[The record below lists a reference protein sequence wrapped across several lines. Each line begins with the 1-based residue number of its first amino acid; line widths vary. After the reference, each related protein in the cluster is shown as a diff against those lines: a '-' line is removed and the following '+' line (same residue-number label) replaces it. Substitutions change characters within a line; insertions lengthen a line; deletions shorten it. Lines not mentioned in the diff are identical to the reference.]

1 DLRVLYTQ
9 DSSVFTFYLF
19 DADAASTDM
28 YTLSLHDALPIS
40 DGDPAGCFAED
51 ALDGESLE
59 FVVVGGAG
67 AVGVDVV
74 HLVGGDAGG
83 AEGAGHGH
91 AEAFAFGV
99 GHGDVVGVGGGGV
112 AGDLA
117 VDARAAFLGVFK
129 GFEHE
134 HAGAF
139 AHDEAVAAEREGT
152 AGGGGG

>member
-40 DGDPAGCFAED
+40 DGDPAGGVAED

-67 AVGVDVV
+67 AVSVDVV

-83 AEGAGHGH
+83 AEDRKSTRLNSSH
-91 AEAFAFGV
+91 V
-99 GHGDVVGVGGGGV
+99 KISY
-112 AGDLA
+112 A
-117 VDARAAFLGVFK
+117 VFCLKKKKVEQYRKL
-129 GFEHE
+129 E
-134 HAGAF
+134 
-139 AHDEAVAAEREGT
+139 
-152 AGGGGG
+152 